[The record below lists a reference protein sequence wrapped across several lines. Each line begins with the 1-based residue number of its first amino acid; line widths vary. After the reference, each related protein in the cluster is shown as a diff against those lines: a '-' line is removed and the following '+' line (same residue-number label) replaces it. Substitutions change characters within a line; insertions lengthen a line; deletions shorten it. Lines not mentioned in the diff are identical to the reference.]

1 MGRGNIAPF
10 GHVEQRIFQ
19 HANRLDGGAK
29 VRSGCSAT
37 RANSH
42 STCSSNGDVLPPLS
56 FALVL
61 PLSRQRCNHHLTAEL
76 ALRLK
81 LSAASRRDAPATTA
95 SITRSR
101 KSSE

>member
-1 MGRGNIAPF
+1 MRDWLDAAALGYESQRPF
-10 GHVEQRIFQ
+10 HLLLQR
-19 HANRLDGGAK
+19 R
-29 VRSGCSAT
+29 
-37 RANSH
+37 
-42 STCSSNGDVLPPLS
+42 LPPLS

-61 PLSRQRCNHHLTAEL
+61 PLSRQRCNHLIAEL
-76 ALRLK
+76 ALTLK